1 MIGPRGGKIEMS
13 RNTDSKYVL
22 LAGASALALSFI
34 GTAYAQEDTTPDD
47 DRRLGTVT
55 VTTQKVEQS
64 IQDVPIAVSA
74 FDEESLNKLQLAGG
88 PDLVK
93 SIPNVSFTK
102 GNFNGYNFKIRG
114 IGVDVVAQSGD
125 AGVGIHQND
134 VPLTANRLFEAEF
147 YDMERIEVLR
157 GPQGTLYGRNATGG
171 VFNAI
176 TAKPVLEEWQGNA
189 SVALANYDSRKLKGM
204 VNVPIGDKVAV
215 RLAGSYLERSGYV
228 DNTVTGRDVD
238 GRELYG
244 YRATILAE
252 PTDRIRGWLSYEY
265 FEEEDDRLRVGK
277 QLCKKDP
284 LKTSY
289 AGIPIGFVDQTVT
302 SLGCA
307 EAPLDA
313 MDGRVNSVGTLGG
326 GLGVLAGLL
335 SGDAFTQ
342 PANLNLSEIES
353 AFDPQYYADQE
364 LITGKLEFDV
374 TDNMLLTYLGSYS
387 TSESLSIEDYN
398 KQSPTIAFNTSGAPL
413 FNPALTPVYEAL
425 FPGGVVN
432 DPLLGASNFFR
443 TFDVAGGSSEQTSHE
458 LRLQSDFEG
467 PFNFNLGV
475 IQVDVEAIDPSTATD
490 GYTVVSNSLT
500 ALTQLNNALGGA
512 IFGGLVPLDDAG
524 TQPAIENLD
533 YSGLGGQYF
542 RSLSPYEL
550 SSLAVFGE
558 GYYDISDNLKA
569 TLGLRYTKDEKSQD
583 NIPTFLFVPGAA
595 YGPGTGQNGS
605 PLTPKPVTFAGPDG
619 IVGTPD
625 DVLASADEGGDGSF
639 NVAFEEVTGRAGLDW
654 RPDLSFT
661 EDTLLYAFY
670 SRGYKGGGIN
680 PPQPADNPG
689 AFDQFFEPEF
699 INSYEIGTKNT
710 LAGGALQMNATGFYY
725 DYKGYQITQI
735 INRTSVN
742 FNIDSTIMGLE
753 LESIWNPVSTLVL
766 NTNIGILDTEIDD
779 VYSIDVLDRVN
790 GRSDLVALKNT
801 TNYTNCVVSAQGY
814 ATVLGAIQ
822 GNPALAGLTRNIC
835 NGDLGA
841 VGGRTAFENAL
852 GLGGVTVTYTDA
864 TGTTRTASA
873 LEPIAGDAKNL
884 GGNSMPGAPDTTI
897 NVGVEYTWLPGSFG
911 DWGLTGRVDYYN
923 QSESFSRVY
932 NTNRDQLSSWDNLN
946 ASLAFYNDT
955 NGVRVELF
963 GKNIA
968 DETAITGAY
977 LTDDSSGLFT
987 NIFLTEPRTFG
998 VAVSK
1003 TW

>member
-1 MIGPRGGKIEMS
+1 MS
-13 RNTDSKYVL
+13 RNTASKYVL

-34 GTAYAQEDTTPDD
+34 GTAYAQEDTAPDD
-47 DRRLGTVT
+47 SRRLGTVT

-74 FDEESLNKLQLAGG
+74 FDEEALNKLQLSAG

-93 SIPNVSFTK
+93 SIPNVTFTK

-134 VPLTANRLFEAEF
+134 VPLAANRLFEAEF

-189 SVALANYDSRKLKGM
+189 SATLGNYDTRKYRGM
-204 VNVPIGDKVAV
+204 VNVPIGEKVAV
-215 RLAGSYLERSGYV
+215 RLAGSYLERSGYAT
-228 DNTVTGRDVD
+228 NTVTGQQID
-238 GRELYG
+238 GRELYS

-265 FEEEDDRLRVGK
+265 FEEDDDRLRVGK

-284 LKTSY
+284 TKTSY
-289 AGIPIGFVDQTVT
+289 AGIPISAVDQTAT
-302 SLGCA
+302 TIGCA
-307 EAPLDA
+307 EAPLNR

-335 SGDAFTQ
+335 DGDAFTQ
-342 PANLNLSEIES
+342 PANLDLTEIES

-364 LITGKLEFDV
+364 LITGKVEFDV
-374 TDNMLLTYLGSYS
+374 TDSMRLTYLGSYS
-387 TSESLSIEDYN
+387 TSESISVEDYN
-398 KQSPTIAFNTSGAPL
+398 KQSPTIAFNANGQPL
-413 FNPALTPVYEAL
+413 FGSLGATGAAVYQGL

-432 DPLLGASNFFR
+432 DPILGASNFFR
-443 TFDVAGGSSEQTSHE
+443 TFDLAGGTAEQTSHE
-458 LRLQSDFEG
+458 LRLQSDFDG

-475 IQVDVEAIDPSTATD
+475 IKVDVEAIDASNNTD
-490 GYTVVSNSLT
+490 GYWVISNSLT
-500 ALTQLNNALGGA
+500 GLTQINNALGGA
-512 IFGGLVPLDDAG
+512 LFGGEVPLDTAG
-524 TQPAIENLD
+524 TQPSIEGLD
-533 YSGLGGQYF
+533 FSGLGGQYF
-542 RSLSPYEL
+542 RSLSPFEL
-550 SSLAVFGE
+550 DSIAVFGE

-569 TLGLRYTKDEKSQD
+569 TVGLRYTKDEKAQENTPSV
-583 NIPTFLFVPGAA
+583 LFVPGAA
-595 YGPGTGQNGS
+595 YGPGTSQNGS
-605 PLTPKPVTFAGPDG
+605 PINPQSIPG
-619 IVGTPD
+619 
-625 DVLASADEGGDGSF
+625 ADADAGGDGTF
-639 NVAFEEVTGRAGLDW
+639 NTSNEEVTGRAGFDW
-654 RPDLSFT
+654 RPDLSFS

-680 PPQPADNPG
+680 PPQPADNPN

-699 INSYEIGTKNT
+699 INSYEVGTKNT
-710 LAGGALQMNATGFYY
+710 LAGGALQLNATGFYY

-742 FNIDSTIMGLE
+742 FNVDSTIKGLE
-753 LESIWNPVSTLVL
+753 LESIWNPVSTFVV
-766 NTNIGILDTEIDD
+766 NANIGLLDTELDD
-779 VYSIDVLDRVN
+779 LYSIDVLDRAN
-790 GRSDLVALKNT
+790 GRSDLVVLKNT
-801 TNYTNCVVSAQGY
+801 GNYTNCVVSAQGY
-814 ATVLGAIQ
+814 ATVLGAIALGGLPQ
-822 GNPALAGLTRNIC
+822 GATRELCAG
-835 NGDLGA
+835 
-841 VGGRTAFENAL
+841 AFAGQEGAL
-852 GLGGVTVTYTDA
+852 GLAGATVTYTDA
-864 TGTTRTASA
+864 TGATRTATA
-873 LEPIAGDAKNL
+873 LEPIEGDAKNI

-897 NVGVEYTWLPGSFG
+897 NIGVEYTWLPGAFG
-911 DWGLTGRVDYYN
+911 DWGLTGRVDYYQ

-932 NTNRDQLSSWDNLN
+932 NTGRDELPSWDNLN
-946 ASLAFYNDT
+946 ASLSFYNDT
-955 NGVRVELF
+955 HGLRVDLF

-987 NIFLTEPRTFG
+987 NIFLTEPRTYG
-998 VAVSK
+998 IALTKS
-1003 TW
+1003 W